1 MRILDIVEG
10 TTVDG
15 PGFRTS
21 IYVAGCKHACEGCHN
36 PQSWDFSGGHEMSE
50 DEILSIIEKN
60 RFNVTLSGGDPFYQ
74 PEAVTHLCSRIKG
87 ELGKTIWCYTGF
99 LWEQIYDK
107 AAYRP
112 LLQNIDVL
120 VDGPFILKKRD
131 TTLIFRGS
139 DNQRIIDVPASIG
152 SRTPVVMDYAK
163 PF

>member
-21 IYVAGCKHACEGCHN
+21 IYVAGCRHQCEGCHN
-36 PQSWDFSGGHEMSE
+36 PQSWNFGAGHEMEE
-50 DEILSIIEKN
+50 DDILAVIEKN
-60 RFNVTLSGGDPFYQ
+60 RFNVTFSGGDPLYQ
-74 PEAVTHLCSRIKG
+74 PQAVAHLCRRIRQ
-87 ELGKTIWCYTGF
+87 ELQKTIWVYTGF

-107 AAYRP
+107 PEYQP

-120 VDGPFILKKRD
+120 VDGPFILAKRD

-139 DNQRIIDVPASIG
+139 DNQRIIDVRPSLYK
-152 SRTPVVMDYAK
+152 REPVVLDYAK